1 MNLFYSASRMPGVIG
16 AIDCTH
22 VPIQSPGGDD
32 AEIYRNR
39 KGYFS
44 INVQLVC
51 DHSGYIS
58 DAVARWPGSVHDSTI
73 FDHCRLRA
81 DLETGHQHGYLVG
94 DGGYACHRYLLTP
107 LANPTTEAEKAYNA
121 AQISARNCIERTNG
135 RLKRRFPA
143 LKYGMR
149 LRMDHILPV
158 ITATVVL
165 HNIATM
171 LSDIDPP
178 EDKQLDEFLTSV
190 RQRGLRVEYD
200 AVEISPP
207 AAVTS
212 VAATAM
218 RKAVIESHF
227 TGRH

>member
-1 MNLFYSASRMPGVIG
+1 M
-16 AIDCTH
+16 
-22 VPIQSPGGDD
+22 
-32 AEIYRNR
+32 
-39 KGYFS
+39 
-44 INVQLVC
+44 
-51 DHSGYIS
+51 
-58 DAVARWPGSVHDSTI
+58 
-73 FDHCRLRA
+73 
-81 DLETGHQHGYLVG
+81 
-94 DGGYACHRYLLTP
+94 
-107 LANPTTEAEKAYNA
+107 
-121 AQISARNCIERTNG
+121 
-135 RLKRRFPA
+135 
-143 LKYGMR
+143 
-149 LRMDHILPV
+149 PV

-207 AAVTS
+207 AAGTS

-218 RKAVIESHF
+218 RKAVIDSHF